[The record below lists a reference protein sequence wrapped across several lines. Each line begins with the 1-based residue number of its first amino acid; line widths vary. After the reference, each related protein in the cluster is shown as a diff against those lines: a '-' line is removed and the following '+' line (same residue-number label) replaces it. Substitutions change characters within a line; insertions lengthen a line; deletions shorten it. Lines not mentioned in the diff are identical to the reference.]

1 VLSLAYVVLM
11 ENVVFADIYLLTYML
26 LLCFVLVRVLVVM
39 FALALF
45 VVVMAADARRARQ

>member
-1 VLSLAYVVLM
+1 M